1 MKKAAFLLSFAV
13 AILSSCSSSYV
24 AKEELAQMD
33 AVALFEP
40 VVAIDDLFSD
50 GYAYN
55 DSLSVICREYIFDG
69 METSMLPAGD
79 SYTAAG
85 EAYSYAMASLSTMDR
100 KSIEG
105 FKVPLVLHNMI
116 VDNGYR
122 YGAFLYANGYK
133 TEKKLYRR
141 QMWIGFGVGLA
152 VTLLT
157 LGTVYVLDLP
167 SEGELNMWAIVVDA
181 ETDKVIY
188 FNEAHSY
195 DCDPLA
201 GNRARNLARNIFSEL

>member
-24 AKEELAQMD
+24 AKEELAQME

-85 EAYSYAMASLSTMDR
+85 EVYSLAVESLSAYDKKTIMD
-100 KSIEG
+100 
-105 FKVPLVLHNMI
+105 FKV
-116 VDNGYR
+116 
-122 YGAFLYANGYK
+122 
-133 TEKKLYRR
+133 
-141 QMWIGFGVGLA
+141 
-152 VTLLT
+152 
-157 LGTVYVLDLP
+157 
-167 SEGELNMWAIVVDA
+167 
-181 ETDKVIY
+181 
-188 FNEAHSY
+188 
-195 DCDPLA
+195 PLA